1 MERGRLGGQ
10 LERVPEASNEV
21 IGVEQTARNHTA
33 QRHTRLSEGRRSNQA
48 ADFSLYP
55 DPLTVAGQ
63 DTFQES
69 DDTLNSQARNRRI
82 FASGIIRDDPKSTEQ
97 Q

>member
-1 MERGRLGGQ
+1 MDRGRLGGQ

-21 IGVEQTARNHTA
+21 IGAEQTAARNHTA
-33 QRHTRLSEGRRSNQA
+33 QRHTHLSEGRSGNQ

-55 DPLTVAGQ
+55 DPLAVAGQ

-69 DDTLNSQARNRRI
+69 DDTLNGEVQNRRI
-82 FASGIIRDDPKSTEQ
+82 FASGIIGDPKSAGQ